1 MNLNLFRLKTKD
13 VNEMLTTGGSGHVKL
28 PRTLESTIFEI
39 VWVAVTVVTWIVI
52 LRENKELEEPVPT
65 HFDLEGN
72 PNGHSSLLVFY
83 LIMAFLSAASAFL
96 MFYVAYR
103 PRYVNVGTDKTQ
115 KDSERQ
121 LKLKGQEGR
130 VLAIILALHPLA
142 FSLTARDGNPVFI
155 IGLVAVLTV
164 VCVVYSILIRL
175 NR

>member
-1 MNLNLFRLKTKD
+1 MNLNLFRIKTKS
-13 VNEMLTTGGSGHVKL
+13 VNEMIATGGSGHVKL

-72 PNGHSSLLVFY
+72 PNGHSSLLIFY
-83 LIMAFLSAASAFL
+83 LILAFMSAASAFF

-103 PRYVNVGTDKTQ
+103 PRFVNVATDKTQ
-115 KDSERQ
+115 KDSMRQ
-121 LKLKGQEGR
+121 LKLKGQLGR
-130 VLAIILALHPLA
+130 VLAILLALQPLA
-142 FSLTARDGNPVFI
+142 FSLTARNGNPVYV
-155 IGLVAVLTV
+155 IGMVAVLSV
-164 VCVVYSILIRL
+164 VCVVYSILIHL